1 MIPFNVCVIAL
12 GYLAGMY
19 LVRPWRSRRT
29 KAAVRIGSDNAYGI
43 YLAQMIF
50 ITSLGA
56 LGWKTF
62 VDRAPFWLWLPLTVA
77 TAYFGGILLTALLA
91 RTPLAVPLTGR
102 KQEPWRT
109 LLPRRGCPRLGLP
122 EPVPVAAGARRA
134 CRLRPGPL
142 VPYLLRGLPR
152 WRAPRPIRT
161 EHDCADRADRR
172 GGGQPGRR
180 PLPRGCGRR
189 PPR

>member
-29 KAAVRIGSDNAYGI
+29 KTAVRIGADNAYGI
-43 YLAQMIF
+43 YLTQMIF
-50 ITSLGA
+50 ITALGA

-62 VDRAPFWLWLPLTVA
+62 VGMAPFWVWVPLTVA

-109 LLPRRGCPRLGLP
+109 LLPRRVPAP
-122 EPVPVAAGARRA
+122 AASPDPDPAPVAALATAGAA
-134 CRLRPGPL
+134 GPATPPGSAAL
-142 VPYLLRGLPR
+142 AG
-152 WRAPRPIRT
+152 T
-161 EHDCADRADRR
+161 TTDQN
-172 GGGQPGRR
+172 GT
-180 PLPRGCGRR
+180 
-189 PPR
+189 